1 MPQAIPM
8 VVAAI
13 TTAATA
19 TATAVGASAAA
30 AAAFATFAVNAVGT
44 LALSAALT
52 LASTAMQ
59 PKVASSGTA
68 IDWTADPDAP
78 MHFAFGR
85 VGVAGQLVHNAV
97 YGPDKM
103 FVGFVGV
110 VSSAGPING
119 FVGFRADETTVT
131 FDGSGKAITSDY
143 AGEMYLTRQVGLQPT
158 TTGLSSPSGLK
169 NGATMPGWGSSY
181 KLNAKAAYMMTL
193 AENSKRSAFEGKV
206 PTGIHTLEGLRCWDP
221 RLDSTYPGGSGSCRL
236 NDPATWLYSTNA
248 YLHALK
254 WVLGLWEGPT
264 LKGAPAHDST
274 TDYQVGGI
282 GARVD
287 GVVVQDYVE
296 AATAFDENETWAC
309 AAWPSTDD
317 DKAAVLDSFLQAG
330 GGIYAQKAG
339 KIGCVHR
346 IAPRASVATI
356 TGADTAGPLELT
368 LATARKDRIN
378 TIRPKYWS
386 EANQW
391 QMTAAGEVTSSIWQE
406 EDGQGA
412 PVKRTR
418 GIDYNY
424 VPGAQQAAELAALDI
439 AHTREGIKGVI
450 PLRPY
455 MMGLEVGDCIT
466 LDEPDFVLDG
476 QKVLILD
483 IDDQTE
489 TDVIRVS
496 FVSESDGKYP
506 FAYGQTATPPP
517 AATLTPLVLT
527 VDTPDAGDW
536 SFAAETLTEGAAAV
550 PSLVFSGEVGSAR
563 AEQVIFEYRVVD
575 TPERPWAGAGVED
588 PNVTRK
594 EVTSVTS
601 STIYEGAVSYRVGN
615 RVSDRLVLGPV
626 TVGVFVAPGGGDASA
641 LRSSVSTAAN
651 QASSG
656 ATWVTWGTASYTD
669 LPSGGTLKTF
679 ISATPESGMTITGG
693 IGSVFD
699 GLWRIRQGGT
709 TIASGT
715 FTATDGGGDPNVSFV
730 TDSSPITPAAT
741 GATSL
746 VLEISRASGGQDITG
761 GGVAVQF
768 YAEWIRTG

>member
-13 TTAATA
+13 STAATA

-158 TTGLSSPSGLK
+158 ITGLSSPSGLK
-169 NGATMPGWGSSY
+169 NGATMPGWGPSY

-206 PTGIHTLEGLRCWDP
+206 PTGIHTLEGLKCWDP

-236 NDPATWLYSTNA
+236 NDPATWIYSTNA

-282 GARVD
+282 GARLD

-296 AATAFDENETWAC
+296 AATAFDENESWAC

-330 GGIYAQKAG
+330 GGMYAQKAG

-356 TGADTAGPLELT
+356 TGADTAGPIELT
-368 LATARKDRIN
+368 LATPRKERIN
-378 TIRPKYWS
+378 TIRPKFWDENS
-386 EANQW
+386 QW
-391 QMTAAGEVTSSIWQE
+391 QMTAAGEVTSSVWQE

-424 VPGAQQAAELAALDI
+424 VPAAQQAAELAALDI

-483 IDDQTE
+483 IDDETE
-489 TDVIRVS
+489 TDVLRVS

-506 FAYGQTATPPP
+506 FAYGQTANPPP
-517 AATLTPLVLT
+517 AATLTPLNLV
-527 VDTPDAGDW
+527 VDPPQPGDW
-536 SFAAETLTEGAAAV
+536 TFTSETLTEGGAALPA
-550 PSLVFSGEVGSAR
+550 LVFSGATENAR

-588 PNVTRK
+588 PNAIRK

-601 STIYEGAVSYRVGN
+601 TTVYEGAVSYRIGN
-615 RVSDRLVLGPV
+615 RVSERLVLGPV
-626 TVGVFVAPGGGDASA
+626 TAGVFVAPGGGTSTA
-641 LRSSVSTAAN
+641 LRSTIDSQSNLQSNDT
-651 QASSG
+651 
-656 ATWVTWGTASYTD
+656 TWITWGQAVFTN
-669 LPSGGTLKTF
+669 LPAGGTIKPFVTVTADL
-679 ISATPESGMTITGG
+679 GMTLSAGTTFVGE
-693 IGSVFD
+693 
-699 GLWRIRQGGT
+699 WRITQGGT
-709 TIASGT
+709 TIRSGDMR
-715 FTATDGGGDPNVSFV
+715 ADVSGGDPVIEILVSDAPF
-730 TDSSPITPAAT
+730 TPTET

-746 VLEISRASGGQDITG
+746 VFQIRRTSGSNNIASTG
-761 GGVAVQF
+761 ANLQF
-768 YAEWIRTG
+768 YADWLKTG